1 MKPLL
6 RYMRQL
12 HQRRIQTFFFEAD
25 EDTSAQLSL
34 LHVPRPQDRVR
45 SWRDA
50 DSEYDSDDE
59 GAG

>member
-12 HQRRIQTFFFEAD
+12 HQRRIQTFFFEED
-25 EDTSAQLSL
+25 EDAFAQLPL
-34 LHVPRPQDRVR
+34 LHVPRPPDRVR
-45 SWRDA
+45 SWRDVEL
-50 DSEYDSDDE
+50 EYDSDDE